1 MNSEERRLQNKMHII
16 DVAGELFAQYGVQ
29 ATTIA
34 QIAGA
39 AGVVSRTV
47 LYIFGTK
54 ENLVFSVMER
64 NVELTNENMK
74 RLIDRPDY
82 QKQSGLEQVMQI
94 LKERAEYFFNTP
106 QIVVLLS
113 GVDILT
119 RSDKIDELLIR
130 QYFEK
135 LNHLSRFVDRALE
148 RGISDGSIRSNLNR
162 KEANIYLLYSFRAT
176 LLRLVQIRC
185 NDKMHKCMDTE
196 VVLTQEFNVIRYY
209 LTH

>member
-162 KEANIYLLYSFRAT
+162 KEANICLLYSFRAT